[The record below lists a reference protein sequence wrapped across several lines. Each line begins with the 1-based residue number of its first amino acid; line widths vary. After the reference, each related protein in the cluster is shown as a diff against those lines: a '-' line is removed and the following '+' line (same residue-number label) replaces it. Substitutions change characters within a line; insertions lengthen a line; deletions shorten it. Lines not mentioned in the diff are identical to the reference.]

1 MPRFL
6 PLFVVVA
13 SLTSAHAF
21 QVTKKEAVSATGTIQ
36 AIDRTNRLVTLK
48 DDATG
53 VEDAIL
59 VGPQMKR
66 FDELKVGDKVKVS
79 YYESLVLELRKPG
92 EKSTAAGDSTKVTKS
107 PGAPGGMLS
116 RQVNTTVTVNGGRYK
131 DAFDHLH
138 HGRWTHHHAEGRE
151 RQEPRRREAGR
162 SHRRD
167 VHAGCGPRD
176 RADQVAGPSRPSE
189 REELEAAGA
198 SSASRL
204 SGRRGPRS
212 GIRGDR
218 STCRSARG
226 TSQRVGTC
234 GSSSGRR
241 DATRP

>member
-36 AIDRTNRLVTLK
+36 SIDRTNRLVTLK

-107 PGAPGGMLS
+107 SGAPGGMLS
-116 RQVNTTVTVNGGRYK
+116 RQVNTTVTVNAVDTKTPSITYTTADGRTITRK
-131 DAFDHLH
+131 VENVKNL
-138 HGRWTHHHAEGRE
+138 EGVK
-151 RQEPRRREAGR
+151 A
-162 SHRRD
+162 
-167 VHAGCGPRD
+167 
-176 RADQVAGPSRPSE
+176 
-189 REELEAAGA
+189 
-198 SSASRL
+198 
-204 SGRRGPRS
+204 
-212 GIRGDR
+212 GDR
-218 STCRSARG
+218 IDVTFTQAA
-226 TSQRVGTC
+226 VLEIE
-234 GSSSGRR
+234 
-241 DATRP
+241 PIK